1 MEMEMRLENLV
12 LGQAINEPKDFDML
26 EQYIPNGDV
35 FIQTRARRLWELV
48 GAMKRSGKDV
58 TLITVISS
66 LTSYDEEQGV
76 ESIYIVDVT
85 TAAACSTGTRDKT
98 HAKLMYEKYLLR
110 RVMREAQKI
119 ESLAKH
125 NSGKVYEAIQD
136 AHRHLGQILELK
148 PDENFSIDTEL
159 LSAIT
164 SITDKESLL
173 LKTGYQ
179 SLDRFAGGLTKGEIT
194 IIGGRPGHGKTTFM
208 INLLSRM
215 IHSGLRIA
223 FFSRELPNSELLKK
237 LLTLESG
244 RLSYGMVR
252 KGIYEQSDLQE
263 LEYIKSKMTEWYA
276 KEKFVM
282 FDHIRDFPTTAS
294 EIRKFKPD
302 VVFDDYLQLITPHGK
317 FDQRRLQLEQLVND
331 YKWVAKE
338 NNCAVVLASQLNRAI
353 ETRIDPI
360 PQLSDLA
367 ESGAIEQ
374 VAENVFFVYYPHKVK
389 PDKAQD
395 NIIEIRAAKVRY
407 GETGRCELG
416 FDGDKAKLY
425 GSLEE
430 LVNEKRSKKRS
441 TNAGAVK
448 EKVDDLEGL
457 PF

>member
-1 MEMEMRLENLV
+1 MNLENIV
-12 LGQAINEPKDFDML
+12 VGQAIVQPKLIDRL
-26 EQYIPNGDV
+26 AQYIPNGDV
-35 FIQTRARRLWELV
+35 FVQAKARRLWEIV
-48 GAMKRSGKDV
+48 QNRQKDDMDIDH
-58 TLITVISS
+58 LSVISS
-66 LTSYDEEQGV
+66 LSSYDKENGV
-76 ESIYIVDVT
+76 DSLYVIDCTNAASFNVSIKDT
-85 TAAACSTGTRDKT
+85 T

-110 RVMREAQKI
+110 RVISESKRI
-119 ESLAKH
+119 EGIATN
-125 NSGKVYEAIQD
+125 NSGKVYDAIGEAHQ
-136 AHRHLGQILELK
+136 HLGQLLELK
-148 PDENFSIDTEL
+148 PDEKFCIDKEL
-159 LSAIT
+159 IST
-164 SITDKESLL
+164 VNSITDRESLL
-173 LKTGYQ
+173 INTGYTR
-179 SLDRFAGGLTKGEIT
+179 LDALAGGLTKGEIT

-223 FFSRELPNSELLKK
+223 FFSRELPNNELLKK

-252 KGIYEQSDLQE
+252 KGIFEQSDLQE
-263 LEYIKSKMTEWYA
+263 LEYIKEKIQEWYS

-282 FDHIRDFPTTAS
+282 FDNIRDFPSTAS

-302 VVFDDYLQLITPHGK
+302 VVFDDYLQLISPHGR
-317 FDQRRLQLEQLVND
+317 FQERRLQLEQLVND

-338 NNCAVVLASQLNRAI
+338 NKCALVLASQLNRSI

-389 PDKAQD
+389 PDKAED

-416 FDGDKAKLY
+416 FEGDKAKMY
-425 GSLEE
+425 DSLEE
-430 LVNEKRSKKRS
+430 LVNEKRNKNKRK
-441 TNAGAVK
+441 VK
-448 EKVDDLEGL
+448 RAMEEETEDSLGL

>member
-1 MEMEMRLENLV
+1 MSLENVV
-12 LGQAINEPKDFDML
+12 LGQSINTPEIID
-26 EQYIPNGDV
+26 EVAQYVPNGDV
-35 FIQTRARRLWELV
+35 FVQGRARRLWEILTS
-48 GAMKRSGKDV
+48 RQKDDKKID
-58 TLITVISS
+58 TLSVSSS
-66 LTSYDEEQGV
+66 LSAYDKEQGV
-76 ESIYIVDVT
+76 DALYIVD
-85 TAAACSTGTRDKT
+85 CSTSATFQSSTIDEFN

-110 RVMREAQKI
+110 KVITYSKGI
-119 ESLAKH
+119 ESLASN
-125 NSGKVYEAIQD
+125 NSGDVYDAID
-136 AHRHLGQILELK
+136 KAHKNLGQILELK
-148 PDENFSIDTEL
+148 PDSKFCIDREL
-159 LSAIT
+159 LT
-164 SITDKESLL
+164 TVNSITDRESLL
-173 LKTGYQ
+173 VHTGYE
-179 SLDRFAGGLTKGEIT
+179 SLDRLAGGLTKGEIT

-244 RLSYGMVR
+244 KLSYGMVR
-252 KGIYEQSDLQE
+252 KGIFEQSDLQE
-263 LEYIKSKMTEWYA
+263 LEYIKEKMTDWYA
-276 KEKFVM
+276 KERFVM
-282 FDHIRDFPTTAS
+282 FDHIRDFSNTAG

-302 VVFDDYLQLITPHGK
+302 VVFDDYLQLIQPHGI

-338 NNCAVVLASQLNRAI
+338 NKCAVVLASQLNRAI
-353 ETRIDPI
+353 ETRADPI

-395 NIIEIRAAKVRY
+395 NIIEVRAAKVRY

-416 FDGDKAKLY
+416 FDGDRAKMY
-425 GSLEE
+425 GTLEE
-430 LVNEKRSKKRS
+430 LVDEKRNKKRVKK
-441 TNAGAVK
+441 TRAVK
-448 EKVDDLEGL
+448 EEVDDLNL

>member
-1 MEMEMRLENLV
+1 MEIRLENLV
-12 LGQAINEPKDFDML
+12 LGQTINEPKIFDAI
-26 EQYIPNGDV
+26 EQYVPNGDV
-35 FIQTRARRLWELV
+35 FVQGRAKRLWEIV
-48 GAMKRSGKDV
+48 GGMKKSGKDI
-58 TLITVISS
+58 TLVTVISS
-66 LTSYDEEQGV
+66 LTSYDEDKGV
-76 ESIYIVDVT
+76 DAGFVVDTT
-85 TAAACSTGTRDKT
+85 TAAACASSTHDTT

-110 RVMREAQKI
+110 RVMSEAQKI
-119 ESLAKH
+119 ESLARN

-148 PDENFSIDTEL
+148 PDENFSIDKEL

-173 LKTGYQ
+173 LKTGYN

-252 KGIYEQSDLQE
+252 KGIYEQGDLQE
-263 LEYIKSKMTEWYA
+263 LEYIKGKMTDWYA

-338 NNCAVVLASQLNRAI
+338 NECAVVLASQLNRAI
-353 ETRIDPI
+353 ETRLDPI

-416 FDGDKAKLY
+416 FDGDRAKLY

-430 LVNEKRSKKRS
+430 LVNEKRNKNKTKKTR
-441 TNAGAVK
+441 AVK
-448 EKVDDLEGL
+448 KEVNDLEI

>member
-1 MEMEMRLENLV
+1 M
-12 LGQAINEPKDFDML
+12 
-26 EQYIPNGDV
+26 
-35 FIQTRARRLWELV
+35 T
-48 GAMKRSGKDV
+48 
-58 TLITVISS
+58 
-66 LTSYDEEQGV
+66 
-76 ESIYIVDVT
+76 
-85 TAAACSTGTRDKT
+85 
-98 HAKLMYEKYLLR
+98 
-110 RVMREAQKI
+110 EAQRI
-119 ESLAKH
+119 ESLARN
-125 NSGKVYEAIQD
+125 NSGKVYEAIED
-136 AHRHLGQILELK
+136 AHKHLGQILELK
-148 PDENFSIDTEL
+148 PDEHFSIDKEL
-159 LSAIT
+159 LSAIS

-173 LKTGYQ
+173 IKTGYE
-179 SLDRFAGGLTKGEIT
+179 SIDAFAGGLTKGEIT

-244 RLSYGMVR
+244 KLSYGMVR
-252 KGIYEQSDLQE
+252 KGIFEQSDLQE
-263 LEYIKSKMTEWYA
+263 LEYIKEKMTDWYA

-282 FDHIRDFPTTAS
+282 FDHIRDFSNTAS

-302 VVFDDYLQLITPHGK
+302 VVFDDYLQLIQPHGK

-338 NNCAVVLASQLNRAI
+338 NKCAVVLASQLNRAI
-353 ETRIDPI
+353 ETRNDPI

-374 VAENVFFVYYPHKVK
+374 VAENVFFVFYPHKVK

-416 FDGDKAKLY
+416 FDGDRAKMY
-425 GSLEE
+425 GTLEE
-430 LVNEKRSKKRS
+430 LVDEKRNKKRVKK
-441 TNAGAVK
+441 TRAVK
-448 EKVDDLEGL
+448 EEEDDLNL

>member
-1 MEMEMRLENLV
+1 MRLENIV
-12 LGQAINEPKDFDML
+12 LGQAINTPEDFDEL
-26 EQYIPNGDV
+26 TQYVPNGDV
-35 FIQTRARRLWELV
+35 FVQGRARRLWEKIGGMLRDDKP
-48 GAMKRSGKDV
+48 MS
-58 TLITVISS
+58 LITIIAA
-66 LTSYDEEQGV
+66 LTPYDEDKGV
-76 ESIYIVDVT
+76 TTSYIVDAT
-85 TAAACSTGTRDKT
+85 TAASCSTGVKHMT

-110 RVMREAQKI
+110 KVMEEAQRI
-119 ESLAKH
+119 ESLARN
-125 NSGKVYEAIQD
+125 NSGKVYEAIED
-136 AHRHLGQILELK
+136 AHKHLGQILELK
-148 PDENFSIDTEL
+148 PDEHFSIDKEL
-159 LSAIT
+159 LSAIS

-173 LKTGYQ
+173 IKTGYE
-179 SLDRFAGGLTKGEIT
+179 SIDAFAGGLTKGEIT

-244 RLSYGMVR
+244 KLSYGMVR
-252 KGIYEQSDLQE
+252 KGIFEQSDLQE
-263 LEYIKSKMTEWYA
+263 LEYIKDKMTDWYA

-282 FDHIRDFPTTAS
+282 FDHIRDFSNTAG

-302 VVFDDYLQLITPHGK
+302 VVFDDYLQLIQPHGI

-331 YKWVAKE
+331 YKWVVKE
-338 NNCAVVLASQLNRAI
+338 NECALVLASQLNRAI
-353 ETRIDPI
+353 ETRSDPI

-395 NIIEIRAAKVRY
+395 NIIEVRAAKVRY
-407 GETGRCELG
+407 GETGKCELG
-416 FDGDKAKLY
+416 FDGDRAKMY
-425 GSLEE
+425 GTLEE
-430 LVNEKRSKKRS
+430 LVDEKRNKKRVKK
-441 TNAGAVK
+441 TRAGK
-448 EKVDDLEGL
+448 EEVNEFNL